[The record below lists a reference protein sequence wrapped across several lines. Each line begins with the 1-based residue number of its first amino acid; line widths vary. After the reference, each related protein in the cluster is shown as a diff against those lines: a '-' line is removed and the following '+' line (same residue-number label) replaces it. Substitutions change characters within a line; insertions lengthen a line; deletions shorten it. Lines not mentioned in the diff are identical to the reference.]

1 MANPKDP
8 RRGAPPGTA
17 QQDAHTGLVFRISQM
32 DRSKKVASVRFDVT
46 SHLPNY
52 KRSKYLSIERSY
64 PEFEKLRQHLIQTY
78 SECVIPA
85 LPPPSAATATTLN
98 SSHLPNGGGA
108 GIIHIN
114 PPGYTGPTASFN
126 TTPYEEEAIV
136 REAFHLFLAR
146 IAEHPILRSDYEL
159 REFIE
164 APFLWPQGLPPYIP
178 SPYLIIPSPWH
189 HRSPQFNPATMASGS
204 SRSQGSFLSFGTSR
218 RNRNTFPQAADQSV
232 DLNGLEL
239 GSAEWYDSLGTRMA
253 KLETQLQPTKKIAGR
268 VSRRRK
274 ALSECLQDFAAKN
287 VAISVTEPNDE
298 LSLDIQRLQWYCVI
312 ADHESM
318 RLEYFLDIQAQAA
331 DTLLDCLVR
340 RQQIYAEAEAFT
352 KRTERKKQNI
362 MVLRSSSS
370 IHSER
375 ADQALEDYEQAKTEQ
390 AAQMHIVERVNTHLP
405 QDLQR
410 AERLREHD
418 YTQWLK
424 NFAKRQLEFEKKQLD
439 EWQQLALSL
448 SKPKLQ
454 QEILLANGMSKPIP
468 N

>member
-164 APFLWPQGLPPYIP
+164 APFL
-178 SPYLIIPSPWH
+178 
-189 HRSPQFNPATMASGS
+189 FNPATMASGS

-298 LSLDIQRLQWYCVI
+298 LSLDIQRLQ